1 MCRIQN
7 QWSNKANLIK
17 KDSSRLNFGL
27 IYYFKTFIMKKIQTI
42 KPFFLIPIY
51 LLFILFS
58 FNVGIA
64 QTISRTLEI
73 KESLGLLKNSDFG
86 IISES
91 DKIIHVFVYDQYLYD
106 KTAGTISEKQYASF
120 MYGFKSNGN
129 TNGAYQNISFGINDR
144 FSWRCYFGLC
154 PFKYEVNSGTISDNS
169 NSLRL
174 FKKAVRARQ
183 HYTIKQIPNSGA
195 QFFTL
200 SDGTINVLIKVVL
213 SSGANLSDI
222 KSIKIP
228 GISEISGSAAFIPK
242 VFAFFGNYGC
252 ANKQGAEDVANFVK
266 TTIQPDI
273 IVSAGND
280 SYHRLPSNECGTSF
294 NDNNGALYN
303 LWANTNRF
311 ISVLGN
317 KDYEDGNGHHLDSNT
332 GQQQWKN
339 YFNRTELNNSYT
351 YGDIEFFMINTNIRY
366 ELGTDPADNFDLAAT
381 KTWLT
386 EKLAASN
393 QHYKIVVG
401 HHAAHNSGQ
410 NESVLKNWNFRDM
423 GADMYI
429 SSGSNYYERHDVNGI
444 PHVNVGLGGFSKDQK
459 NWDPPQTLVKDTH
472 YAANFGA
479 LTATV
484 GANNLRFEFKTT
496 NGEKV
501 DEFYLF
507 GLEKQN
513 PGNNYYL
520 EKLRGTPIASSS
532 KSLDVYL
539 ILGQSNASGRCG
551 GLCFRDFNGEYS
563 GELTNS
569 YLLNE
574 KNEFEHA
581 RNSFARYSTVEKYV
595 FNSGLGVGWSF
606 AKELNS
612 QQNSRE
618 LGFISNAR
626 GGVTTEQWFPD
637 YVLPEGENYGETSI
651 GYTPGNNLY
660 QEAKARY
667 DAVKIKYPNANL
679 KGVIWMQGE
688 SDVININTNNYDY
701 IKRTK
706 ELIQHFRN
714 DYGIP
719 ELQFLFTELAYRP
732 GLDHMNEWS
741 HAQLNKQMHTLAD
754 NDLYIILAT
763 VEGLETFD
771 TTNVHWDQESY
782 NTLGVRLATL
792 EIQQNMNRSAN
803 TSNKTKQ
810 AVIVS
815 TSIYKD
821 LLIYPNPTKEGS
833 FNLEFGLEKEG
844 PVSIEI
850 FNITGKKIYN
860 KQVLSFNKG
869 NHKIEFGKSDINLAS
884 GVYLLEVV
892 TNELTQTRKLIV
904 E

>member
-1 MCRIQN
+1 M
-7 QWSNKANLIK
+7 
-17 KDSSRLNFGL
+17 
-27 IYYFKTFIMKKIQTI
+27 KTLQTI
-42 KPFFLIPIY
+42 KFFFKPIY
-51 LLFILFS
+51 LLFMLFS

-73 KESLGLLKNSDFG
+73 KESSGFLKNSDFG
-86 IISES
+86 IISKS
-91 DKIIHVFVYDQYLYD
+91 DKVIHVFAYDQYLYD
-106 KTAGTISEKQYASF
+106 KTAGTIAEKQSASF

-129 TNGAYQNISFGINDR
+129 TNGAYQNISFGINER
-144 FSWRCYFGLC
+144 KSWWCYVGFC
-154 PFKYEVNSGTISDNS
+154 PFKYKVESGTVWDNS
-169 NSLRL
+169 NSLKL

-183 HYTIKQIPNSGA
+183 HYTFEQIPNSGEA
-195 QFFTL
+195 QFFAL
-200 SDGTINVLIKVVL
+200 GDGTINVLIKVVL

-228 GISEISGSAAFIPK
+228 GISEISGSAAFTPK

-252 ANKQGAEDVANFVK
+252 AKKQGVKDVANLVK
-266 TTIQPDI
+266 TIIQPDV

-317 KDYEDGNGHHLDSNT
+317 KDYEDGNGNHLGTT
-332 GQQQWKN
+332 GQEEWKN
-339 YFNRTELNNSYT
+339 YFNRNLLNNSYI
-351 YGDIEFFMINTNIRY
+351 YGNIEFFMINTNNRSG
-366 ELGTDPADNFDLAAT
+366 LGTDPVNNADLAAT

-386 EKLAASN
+386 GKLAASTK
-393 QHYKIVVG
+393 QYKIVVG
-401 HHAAHNSGQ
+401 HHAAYKSGE
-410 NESVLKNWNFRDM
+410 NNSVLQGWNFRDM

-459 NWDPPQTLVKDTH
+459 NYDPPSTLVNDTH

-484 GANNLRFEFKTT
+484 GGNNLRFEFKTT

-507 GLEKQN
+507 GWEKMN

-520 EKLRGTPIASSS
+520 EKQRGTPIASSS

-551 GLCFRDFNGEYS
+551 GLCFKNFNGEYS

-606 AKELNS
+606 AKEINN
-612 QQNSRE
+612 QQPSRE

-637 YVLPEGENYGETSI
+637 YVLTEGENYGETSI

-688 SDVININTNNYDY
+688 SDVININTNDYDY

-732 GLDHMNEWS
+732 GLDHMDEWS
-741 HAQLNKQMHTLAD
+741 HAQLNNQMHTLAQ
-754 NDLYIILAT
+754 NDHNIILAT
-763 VEGLETFD
+763 VEALETFD
-771 TTNVHWDQESY
+771 APKNVHWTQESY
-782 NTLGVRLATL
+782 NTLGVRLANL
-792 EIQQNMNRSAN
+792 ELAQIMNRSAN

-844 PVSIEI
+844 PVSIQI
-850 FNITGKKIYN
+850 FNIAGKKVYN
-860 KQVLSFNKG
+860 KQVPSFSKG

-884 GVYLLEVV
+884 GVYLLKVV
-892 TNELTQTRKLIV
+892 TNELTETRKLIV